1 MKHLLHHPALRS
13 WSGLPQLVLHQAG
26 WWACVLWMGWW
37 GPMTMLL
44 FVIIHLVV
52 MRAQWR
58 QELGIIALSTAL
70 GIGLDNALAAGGAV
84 TYVGDILV
92 GRSPLWL
99 VAIWAGFGATIRH
112 SQAILVRSARIAIIT
127 GAVGG
132 PLAYMGGEK
141 LERMVVMGTS
151 GWVAISV
158 LWALAMTVLFFAARP
173 RPHLEHS
180 LLTEA
185 ERPQAS

>member
-1 MKHLLHHPALRS
+1 MKHLWHHPALRS
-13 WSGLPQLVLHQAG
+13 WSSLPQLVLHQAA

-37 GPMTMLL
+37 GPMVMLL
-44 FVIIHLVV
+44 FLIVHLVV

-58 QELGIIALSTAL
+58 QELGLIALSTAL

-99 VAIWAGFGATIRH
+99 VAIWAGFGATMRH

-151 GWVAISV
+151 GWVAIGV
-158 LWALAMTVLFFAARP
+158 LWTLAMTVLFFAARP
-173 RPHLEHS
+173 G
-180 LLTEA
+180 TGMKA
-185 ERPQAS
+185 